1 MSCGDL
7 RGAYPSK
14 EIEEANGSRTL
25 ESPWAAPVRQLR
37 RTPPSL
43 GEAVIVVDVA
53 GVLSAPW
60 MQPLIGAIVT
70 AVGAWWGSKRSG
82 EADHGGITQLAETH
96 GAKSPVHQ
104 TASLV
109 VNRHTWQVQAREPQP
124 RRLSAPAQSSSSESD
139 DLWWV
144 IILIGIIAIIALT
157 WVLAAFWPTVST
169 ILYVLVLIAIF
180 IAALTWHR
188 WPDGIAG
195 RVAVRTAIVTVGSA
209 VLWAVSVLPQPVRGE
224 PALPTI
230 AASTEGLP
238 FGQALGKTLNLIG
251 MNGLFTY
258 ELRLF
263 GRAFSCLPSDWLPPR
278 RSAWS
283 SRNWARAGQTPP
295 RALSDWATPCPD
307 E

>member
-1 MSCGDL
+1 
-7 RGAYPSK
+7 
-14 EIEEANGSRTL
+14 
-25 ESPWAAPVRQLR
+25 
-37 RTPPSL
+37 
-43 GEAVIVVDVA
+43 
-53 GVLSAPW
+53 

-263 GRAFSCLPSDWLPPR
+263 GLGFLVLALGLVTTKAFGLVIAELGARRADPSQGLIRLGNAMSGRMSVGVGYIVSIVVLTVIGVLALHPTTVGWLVDQVH
-278 RSAWS
+278 S
-283 SRNWARAGQTPP
+283 SPMTQK
-295 RALSDWATPCPD
+295 
-307 E
+307 